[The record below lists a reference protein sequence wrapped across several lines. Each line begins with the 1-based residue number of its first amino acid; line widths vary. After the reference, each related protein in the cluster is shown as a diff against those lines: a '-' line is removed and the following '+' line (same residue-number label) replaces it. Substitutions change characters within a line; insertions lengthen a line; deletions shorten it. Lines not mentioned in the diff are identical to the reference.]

1 MTAAKPR
8 PRADGG
14 GNWAFMVRALR
25 YRNYRLFFGGQIVSL
40 VGNWM
45 TMTATSWLV
54 YRLTGSAKMLGL
66 VGFAGQ
72 LPSVLLTP
80 LAGIV
85 VDRWNQ
91 HRLLMATQVLSMLQS
106 FALGALVFS
115 GHMTIPA
122 LIALNVLQGLINA
135 FDMPCRQSFVIS
147 LIENREDL
155 SNAIALNSS
164 MLNLA
169 RIAGPAV
176 AGVVIAAAGEGWC
189 FMADGLSFL
198 AVLAALASMTVAA
211 RAARPARAAGTRAEF
226 KEGWRYVVGSI
237 PIRTIMTLLA
247 AVCLLGVPYAVLIP
261 LFAGQILGGGPHMLG
276 LLMTASGAGA
286 LLAALWLA
294 TLRSIAKLG
303 RALRASTVGFGV
315 ALAAIG
321 LSRTAWLSCAFLVGA
336 GFGFMLLMA
345 ASNTIIQSIVDEDKR
360 GRVMS
365 FLMLAILGTV
375 PLGSLAVGALADR
388 IGAPTTVILEGACCL
403 LIALWFSTK
412 LDGFH
417 AAVHPIYAR
426 MGLMPEAAL
435 AGEVAVAAPV
445 PPAAKPGGAA
455 S

>member
-1 MTAAKPR
+1 MTVSRAPR
-8 PRADGG
+8 PAGG
-14 GNWAFMVRALR
+14 ENWAFMVRALR

-40 VGNWM
+40 IGNWM

-72 LPSVLLTP
+72 LPSVVLTP

-91 HRLLMATQVLSMLQS
+91 HRLLMTTQVLSMLQS
-106 FALGALVFS
+106 FALAALVFS

-147 LIENREDL
+147 LIENKEDL
-155 SNAIALNSS
+155 GNAIAMNSS
-164 MLNLA
+164 MFNLA
-169 RIAGPAV
+169 RIVGPAV
-176 AGVVIAAAGEGWC
+176 AGLVIAAAGEGWC
-189 FMADGLSFL
+189 FMADALSFL
-198 AVLAALASMTVAA
+198 AVLLALAAMTVAP
-211 RAARPARAAGTRAEF
+211 RAARPPRPAGSGSEF
-226 KEGWRYVVGSI
+226 AEGWRYVTGSV

-261 LFAGQILGGGPHMLG
+261 IFAGKVLGGGPHMLG

-294 TLRSIAKLG
+294 SLRSIAGLG
-303 RALRASTVGFGV
+303 RALLASTAGFGV
-315 ALAAIG
+315 ALIAFG
-321 LSRTAWLSCAFLVGA
+321 LCRVPWLSGVCLLAA
-336 GFGFMLLMA
+336 GSGFMLLMA

-365 FLMLAILGTV
+365 FLMLAILGTA
-375 PLGSLAVGALADR
+375 PLGSLAVGMIADR
-388 IGAPTTVILEGACCL
+388 IGAPATVILEGVACL
-403 LIALWFSTK
+403 LIAAWFSRR

-417 AAVHPIYAR
+417 AAVHPIYVR
-426 MGLMPEAAL
+426 MGLMPEAGLTDA
-435 AGEVAVAAPV
+435 AAPMA
-445 PPAAKPGGAA
+445 PPA

>member
-1 MTAAKPR
+1 MSLS
-8 PRADGG
+8 GE
-14 GNWAFMVRALR
+14 GNWAFMVRAFR
-25 YRNYRLFFGGQIVSL
+25 YKNYRLFFGGQIVSL
-40 VGNWM
+40 VGSWM
-45 TMTATSWLV
+45 TITATSWLV

-72 LPSVLLTP
+72 LPSVVLTP
-80 LAGIV
+80 LAGLA

-106 FALGALVFS
+106 FALAALVFS

-122 LIALNVLQGLINA
+122 LIALNVFQGLINA

-169 RIAGPAV
+169 RIAGPAA
-176 AGVVIAAAGEGWC
+176 AGLVIAAAGEGWC
-189 FMADGLSFL
+189 FVIDGLSFL
-198 AVLAALASMTVAA
+198 AVLFALAAMRVAA
-211 RAARPARAAGTRAEF
+211 RAPRPARSTGARGEF
-226 KEGWRYVVGSI
+226 KEGWHYVAGSI
-237 PIRTIMTLLA
+237 PIRTIMGLLA
-247 AVCLLGVPYAVLIP
+247 AVCLLGVPYAVLLPI
-261 LFAGQILGGGPHMLG
+261 FAGKILRGGPHMLG
-276 LLMTASGAGA
+276 LLMTSSGAGA

-294 TLRSIAKLG
+294 SLRSIMSLG
-303 RALRASTVGFGV
+303 RALLIATSGFGA
-315 ALAAIG
+315 ALMAFG
-321 LSRTAWLSCAFLVGA
+321 FCRVPWLSCAFLVVA

-345 ASNTIIQSIVDEDKR
+345 ASNTIVQTIVDEDKR

-365 FLMLAILGTV
+365 FLMLAVLGTA
-375 PLGSLAVGALADR
+375 PLGSLAVGAVADR
-388 IGAPTTVILEGACCL
+388 IGAPSTIILEGACCL
-403 LIALWFSTK
+403 LIALWFSRK

-435 AGEVAVAAPV
+435 AADAVAAMM
-445 PPAAKPGGAA
+445 PPR
-455 S
+455 

>member
-1 MTAAKPR
+1 
-8 PRADGG
+8 
-14 GNWAFMVRALR
+14 MVRALR

-54 YRLTGSAKMLGL
+54 FRLTGSAKMLGL

-80 LAGIV
+80 MAGIV

-91 HRLLMATQVLSMLQS
+91 HRMLMATQTLSMLQS
-106 FALGALVFS
+106 FALAALVFS
-115 GHMTIPA
+115 GRMTIPA
-122 LIALNVLQGLINA
+122 LIALNVLQGIINA

-147 LIENREDL
+147 LIENRDDL

-164 MLNLA
+164 MFNLA
-169 RIAGPAV
+169 RIVGPAV
-176 AGVVIAAAGEGWC
+176 AGVVIAASGEGWC
-189 FMADGLSFL
+189 FLLDGLSFL
-198 AVLAALASMTVAA
+198 AVLAALAAMTVAA
-211 RAARPARAAGTRAEF
+211 RAARPARAGGAGAQF
-226 KEGWRYVVGSI
+226 KEGWRYIAGSI

-247 AVCLLGVPYAVLIP
+247 AVCLLGVPYAVLVPI
-261 LFAGQILGGGPHMLG
+261 FAGKVLGGGPHMLG
-276 LLMTASGAGA
+276 LLMTSSGAGA

-294 TLRSIAKLG
+294 ALRSIAKLG
-303 RALRASTVGFGV
+303 RALLAATAGFGA
-315 ALAAIG
+315 ALIAFG
-321 LSRTAWLSCAFLVGA
+321 LCRTPWLSCVFLTAA

-365 FLMLAILGTV
+365 FLMLAILGTA
-375 PLGSLAVGALADR
+375 PLGSLVVGMIADR
-388 IGAPTTVILEGACCL
+388 IGAPATVTMEGGCCL
-403 LIALWFSTK
+403 LIALWFSRK
-412 LDGFH
+412 LEEFH

-435 AGEVAVAAPV
+435 AGDAA
-445 PPAAKPGGAA
+445 AALKTRP
-455 S
+455 

>member
-1 MTAAKPR
+1 MAEKTAGENGAW
-8 PRADGG
+8 

-40 VGNWM
+40 IGNWM

-54 YRLTGSAKMLGL
+54 YRLTGSAWMLGV

-80 LAGIV
+80 LAGIL

-91 HRLLMATQVLSMLQS
+91 HRLLIATQVLSMLQS
-106 FALGALVFS
+106 FALAALVFS

-147 LIENREDL
+147 LIENKEDL
-155 SNAIALNSS
+155 SNAIAMNSS
-164 MLNLA
+164 MFNLA

-198 AVLAALASMTVAA
+198 AVLLALVSMTVAA
-211 RAARPARAAGTRAEF
+211 RAPRPPREIGARAEF
-226 KEGWRYVVGSI
+226 GEGWRYVAGSV
-237 PIRTIMTLLA
+237 PIRTIMALLA

-261 LFAGQILGGGPHMLG
+261 VFAVKVLGGGPHMLG
-276 LLMTASGAGA
+276 LLMTASGVGA

-294 TLRSIAKLG
+294 ALRTITTLGRSIL
-303 RALRASTVGFGV
+303 ASTVGFGA
-315 ALAAIG
+315 ALAAFGVCRIP
-321 LSRTAWLSCAFLVGA
+321 WLSCVFLTAA

-365 FLMLAILGTV
+365 FLMLAILGTA
-375 PLGSLAVGALADR
+375 PLGSLAVGVIADR
-388 IGAPTTVILEGACCL
+388 IGAPATVILEGGCCL
-403 LIALWFSTK
+403 LIALWFSRR
-412 LDGFH
+412 LDEFH

-435 AGEVAVAAPV
+435 AGDSAAPMRT
-445 PPAAKPGGAA
+445 PP
-455 S
+455 

>member
-1 MTAAKPR
+1 MTAPAPL
-8 PRADGG
+8 GG
-14 GNWAFMVRALR
+14 AAPGEDNWAFMVRALR

-54 YRLTGSAKMLGL
+54 YRLTGSAAMLGL

-91 HRLLMATQVLSMLQS
+91 HRLLMTTQVLSMLQS
-106 FALGALVFS
+106 FALAALVFS

-147 LIENREDL
+147 LIENKEDL

-164 MLNLA
+164 MFNFA
-169 RIAGPAV
+169 RLAGPAV

-189 FMADGLSFL
+189 FLADGVSFL
-198 AVLAALASMTVAA
+198 AVLMALAAMRVAP
-211 RAARPARAAGTRAEF
+211 RPARPARTSHARAEF
-226 KEGWRYVVGSI
+226 KEGWRYVVASV

-261 LFAGQILGGGPHMLG
+261 IFAGKILGGGPHMLG

-286 LLAALWLA
+286 LLSALWLA
-294 TLRSIAKLG
+294 SLRSIAKLG
-303 RALRASTVGFGV
+303 RAILAASAGFG
-315 ALAAIG
+315 ASLIAFG
-321 LSRTAWLSCAFLVGA
+321 LCRTPWLSCVFLVAA

-345 ASNTIIQSIVDEDKR
+345 ASNTIVQSIVDADKR
-360 GRVMS
+360 GRVMGL
-365 FLMLAILGTV
+365 LMTAILGSA
-375 PLGSLAVGALADR
+375 PLGSLAVGLIADR
-388 IGAPTTVILEGACCL
+388 IGAPATVIGEGVCCL
-403 LIALWFSTK
+403 LIALWFLSR
-412 LDGFH
+412 LDEFH

-435 AGEVAVAAPV
+435 AGDAAAPMT
-445 PPAAKPGGAA
+445 PAEP

>member
-1 MTAAKPR
+1 
-8 PRADGG
+8 
-14 GNWAFMVRALR
+14 MVRALR

-40 VGNWM
+40 IGNWM

-91 HRLLMATQVLSMLQS
+91 HRLLIATQVLSMLQS
-106 FALGALVFS
+106 FALAALVFS
-115 GHMTIPA
+115 GHMTISA

-164 MLNLA
+164 MFNLA

-176 AGVVIAAAGEGWC
+176 AGVVIAVAGEGWC

-198 AVLAALASMTVAA
+198 AVLVALVAMTVAA
-211 RAARPARAAGTRAEF
+211 RAPRPPRQIGARAEF
-226 KEGWRYVVGSI
+226 KEGWRYVAGSV

-247 AVCLLGVPYAVLIP
+247 AVCLLGVPYAVLVP
-261 LFAGQILGGGPHMLG
+261 VFAVKVLGGGPHMLG
-276 LLMTASGAGA
+276 MLMTASGAGA
-286 LLAALWLA
+286 LLAAVWLA
-294 TLRSIAKLG
+294 SLRTITKLG
-303 RALRASTVGFGV
+303 RSILASTVGFGV
-315 ALAAIG
+315 ALAAFG
-321 LSRTAWLSCAFLVGA
+321 LSRTPWLSCVYLVAA

-365 FLMLAILGTV
+365 FLMMAILGSA
-375 PLGSLAVGALADR
+375 PLGSLAVGMIADR
-388 IGAPTTVILEGACCL
+388 IGTPATVILEGCCCL
-403 LIALWFSTK
+403 LVALWFSTR
-412 LDGFH
+412 LDEFH
-417 AAVHPIYAR
+417 AAVHPIYAK

-435 AGEVAVAAPV
+435 AGDAA
-445 PPAAKPGGAA
+445 AALKTLP
-455 S
+455 

>member
-1 MTAAKPR
+1 MKDREVEGEASW
-8 PRADGG
+8 G
-14 GNWAFMVRALR
+14 FMVRALR

-40 VGNWM
+40 TGNWM

-80 LAGIV
+80 LAGIA

-106 FALGALVFS
+106 FALAALVFS
-115 GHMTIPA
+115 GRMTIPA
-122 LIALNVLQGLINA
+122 LIWLNVLQGLINA

-147 LIENREDL
+147 LIEKREDL

-164 MLNLA
+164 MFNLA

-189 FMADGLSFL
+189 FMADGFSFL
-198 AVLAALASMTVAA
+198 AVLLALAAMTVAA
-211 RAARPARAAGTRAEF
+211 RTPRPARVSGARGEL
-226 KEGWRYVVGSI
+226 KEAWRYVAGSI
-237 PIRTIMTLLA
+237 PIRTILALLA

-261 LFAGQILGGGPHMLG
+261 IFAGKILGGGPHMLG
-276 LLMTASGAGA
+276 LMMTASGAGA
-286 LLAALWLA
+286 LLAAVWLA
-294 TLRSIAKLG
+294 SLRSITSLG
-303 RALRASTVGFGV
+303 RALLVSTLGFGA
-315 ALAAIG
+315 ALIAFG
-321 LSRTAWLSCAFLVGA
+321 LCRIPWLSCVCLVA
-336 GFGFMLLMA
+336 VGFGFMLLMA
-345 ASNTIIQSIVDEDKR
+345 SSNTIIQTIVDEDKR

-365 FLMLAILGTV
+365 FLMTVILGTA
-375 PLGSLAVGALADR
+375 PLGSLAIGAIADR
-388 IGAPTTVILEGACCL
+388 IGAPSTIILEGACCL
-403 LIALWFSTK
+403 LVAAWFSTK

-435 AGEVAVAAPV
+435 AGDAATSLL
-445 PPAAKPGGAA
+445 PPR
-455 S
+455 

>member
-1 MTAAKPR
+1 
-8 PRADGG
+8 
-14 GNWAFMVRALR
+14 MVRALR

-80 LAGIV
+80 LAGII

-91 HRLLMATQVLSMLQS
+91 HRMLMATQVLSMLQS
-106 FALGALVFS
+106 FALAALVFS
-115 GHMTIPA
+115 GRMTIPA

-164 MLNLA
+164 MFNLA
-169 RIAGPAV
+169 RIVGPAV
-176 AGVVIAAAGEGWC
+176 AGIVIAASGEGWC
-189 FMADGLSFL
+189 FLLDGLSFL

-211 RAARPARAAGTRAEF
+211 RAARPARTHGAGAEF
-226 KEGWRYVVGSI
+226 REGWRYVVGSI

-247 AVCLLGVPYAVLIP
+247 AVCLLGVPYAVLVPI
-261 LFAGQILGGGPHMLG
+261 FAGKILGGGPHMLG
-276 LLMTASGAGA
+276 MLMTSSGAGA

-294 TLRSIAKLG
+294 SLRSIAKLG
-303 RALRASTVGFGV
+303 RALLAATAGFGA
-315 ALAAIG
+315 ALIAFG
-321 LSRTAWLSCAFLVGA
+321 LCRIPWLSCVFLTAA
-336 GFGFMLLMA
+336 GSGFMLLMA

-365 FLMLAILGTV
+365 FLMLAILGTA
-375 PLGSLAVGALADR
+375 PLGSLVVGMIADR
-388 IGAPTTVILEGACCL
+388 IGAPETVILEGACCL
-403 LIALWFSTK
+403 LIALWFSRR
-412 LDGFH
+412 LDEFH

-435 AGEVAVAAPV
+435 AGDAAAAMPV
-445 PPAAKPGGAA
+445 VKP
-455 S
+455 